1 MRTKKVTVLT
11 KNGLHMRV
19 AGRIID
25 KSNQSRSKIVIRKG
39 QISADARS
47 IIDLLMLAVTEGSEI
62 EITVDGSDEEKTLR
76 DLEAVLING
85 AGI

>member
-1 MRTKKVTVLT
+1 
-11 KNGLHMRV
+11 MRV

-25 KSNQSRSKIVIRKG
+25 KSNNSLSKIVIRKG
-39 QISADARS
+39 QSSADARS

-62 EITVDGSDEEKTLR
+62 EIIVDGGDEEKTLR
-76 DLEAVLING
+76 ELEAVLIDG

>member
-1 MRTKKVTVLT
+1 MRTKKVTVRT

-25 KSNQSRSKIVIRKG
+25 TSKHSQSKIVFRKG
-39 QISADARS
+39 QNNADARS
-47 IIDLLMLAVTEGSEI
+47 FIDLLMLAVTEGTEI

-76 DLEAVLING
+76 DLEAVLIDG

>member
-1 MRTKKVTVLT
+1 MRTKKITVRT

-25 KSNQSRSKIVIRKG
+25 TSRQSQSKIVFRKG
-39 QISADARS
+39 QSDADARS

-62 EITVDGSDEEKTLR
+62 EIIVDGSDEEKTLR
-76 DLEAVLING
+76 DLETVLIDG

>member
-25 KSNQSRSKIVIRKG
+25 TSKQSQSKIVFRKG
-39 QISADARS
+39 HNDADARS
-47 IIDLLMLAVTEGSEI
+47 IIDLLMLAVTEGTEI
-62 EITVDGSDEEKTLR
+62 EIIVDGSDEEKTLR
-76 DLEAVLING
+76 DLEAVLIDG

>member
-1 MRTKKVTVLT
+1 MRTKKVTVRA

-25 KSNQSRSKIVIRKG
+25 KSNNSLSKIVIRKG
-39 QISADARS
+39 QSSADARS
-47 IIDLLMLAVTEGSEI
+47 IIDLLMLAATEGSEI
-62 EITVDGSDEEKTLR
+62 EIVVDGGDEDKTLR
-76 DLEAVLING
+76 EIEAVLIDG